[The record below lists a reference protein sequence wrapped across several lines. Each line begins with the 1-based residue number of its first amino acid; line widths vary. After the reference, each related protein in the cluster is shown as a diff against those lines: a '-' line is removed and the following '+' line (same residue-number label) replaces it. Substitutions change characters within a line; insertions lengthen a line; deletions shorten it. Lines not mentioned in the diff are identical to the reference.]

1 MPSLA
6 TILVISTHCRKAM
19 GRGTGAGPQP
29 PAVPMHWAWGK
40 AARTHRARG
49 ALPTGVT
56 VSGSLFLPD
65 ILPFCCS
72 QGISKN
78 LYVAGGE
85 SVCNDYRYKSNK
97 EGYNVAT
104 SLLHPRSFREAEP
117 KKEQKTQSLRATS
130 LRGEGGERGSEPP
143 PASKQNY
150 VHLDRAH
157 PLGGA
162 KNREIGCTSPW
173 GAPVEAFAGLAGGG
187 YGAGGGL
194 RDQQQCSL
202 ESPAGGPWA
211 PRPLPSPGVA

>member
-1 MPSLA
+1 MPGLA
-6 TILVISTHCRKAM
+6 TILVMRTHCRKAM

-78 LYVAGGE
+78 VYVAGGE

-130 LRGEGGERGSEPP
+130 LRGER
-143 PASKQNY
+143 
-150 VHLDRAH
+150 
-157 PLGGA
+157 
-162 KNREIGCTSPW
+162 
-173 GAPVEAFAGLAGGG
+173 GAPVVAFAGLAGGG

>member
-117 KKEQKTQSLRATS
+117 KKEQKTQSLRVSS
-130 LRGEGGERGSEPP
+130 LWGRGSGGVSGAQNHPQPRTQITSTWIKHIRWGEPKTDKS
-143 PASKQNY
+143 A
-150 VHLDRAH
+150 AH
-157 PLGGA
+157 CPGELRLWCLLGLHEVDTGQVA
-162 KNREIGCTSPW
+162 
-173 GAPVEAFAGLAGGG
+173 V
-187 YGAGGGL
+187 YGA
-194 RDQQQCSL
+194 QQQCSL
-202 ESPAGGPWA
+202 GLPAGGP
-211 PRPLPSPGVA
+211 